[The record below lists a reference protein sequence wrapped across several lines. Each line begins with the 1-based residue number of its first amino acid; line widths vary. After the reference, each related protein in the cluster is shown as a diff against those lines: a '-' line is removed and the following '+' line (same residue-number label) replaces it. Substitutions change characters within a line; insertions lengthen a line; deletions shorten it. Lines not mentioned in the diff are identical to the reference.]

1 VRKPATDPVLH
12 RLIRSRALNIADCIG
27 MHLDE
32 LQLSSSSMSE
42 HDPMI
47 KRVGVVGASGYTGT
61 ELLRL
66 LYGHPNL
73 ELVVATG
80 DSKAGTR
87 IADLYPSLAAAY
99 GDRTYDAFTPELVD
113 GLDVVFCGLPHGVSQ
128 SVIPQIR
135 GRVGHIVDLGSDFR
149 LHDKGLYPKWYGA
162 EHDHPALLDEFVYGL
177 PELFRDKIAG
187 AELIAATGCNAATAV
202 FALVPLLAEGMIDG
216 NGMIVNL
223 ITGVSGA
230 GRPPKEA
237 TTFCSV
243 DENVAAYALLTH
255 RHTPEIEQAL
265 TERTG
270 REASVLFT
278 PHLAPMNR
286 GIIAT
291 CYARPMS
298 DGLSTTS
305 VLDAMRAFYADEP
318 FMVVD
323 ERSPS
328 TKAVTGSNAVHL
340 TARVDPRTGHV
351 MAIAV
356 LDNLMKGASG
366 MAVQCANL
374 ALGLP
379 ETAGLTAIGMYP

>member
-1 VRKPATDPVLH
+1 MSQH
-12 RLIRSRALNIADCIG
+12 
-27 MHLDE
+27 E
-32 LQLSSSSMSE
+32 SMVKS
-42 HDPMI
+42 
-47 KRVGVVGASGYTGT
+47 VGVIGASGYTGA

-66 LYGHPNL
+66 LYGHPVL
-73 ELVVATG
+73 DVVVATG

-87 IADLYPSLAAAY
+87 LADLYPSLAAAY
-99 GDRTYDAFTPELVD
+99 GDQTFDAFAPELVD
-113 GLDVVFCGLPHGVSQ
+113 GLDLVFCGLPHGVSQ
-128 SVIPQIR
+128 GVIPQIR

-149 LHDKGLYPKWYGA
+149 LHDKSLYPTWYGA
-162 EHDHPALLDEFVYGL
+162 DHEHPELLDDFVYGL

-202 FALVPLLAEGMIDG
+202 FALAPLLDAGLISGDGMIID
-216 NGMIVNL
+216 L

-230 GRPPKEA
+230 GRPPKEN
-237 TTFCSV
+237 TTFCTV
-243 DENVAAYALLTH
+243 DENATAYALLTH

-270 REASVLFT
+270 VATSVLFT
-278 PHLAPMNR
+278 PHLVPMNR
-286 GIIAT
+286 GILAT
-291 CYARPMS
+291 CYGRPIG
-298 DGLSTTS
+298 DGLTTEV
-305 VLDAMRAFYADEP
+305 VLDALRDFYADEP

-328 TKAVTGSNAVHL
+328 TKATLGSNAVHL

-351 MAIAV
+351 ITMAA

-374 ALGLP
+374 ALGIP
-379 ETAGLTAIGMYP
+379 ETTGLSSIGVYP